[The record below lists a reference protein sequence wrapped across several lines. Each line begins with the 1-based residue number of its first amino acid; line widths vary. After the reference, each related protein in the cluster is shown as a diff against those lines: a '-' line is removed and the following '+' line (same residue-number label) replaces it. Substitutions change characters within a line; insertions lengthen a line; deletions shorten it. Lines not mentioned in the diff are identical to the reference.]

1 MEEEQGG
8 GKEGAG
14 SRGSWSRDCRV
25 ELHDLKLVV
34 EDEVAVEAWE
44 TEEALRL
51 SFLVFF
57 IFDTRFVWMSCRT
70 LLRLLVLV
78 TMVCSGIRC
87 WRCTGSPQREA
98 PQVDSRPDRRP
109 RRSPGAEGWR
119 GE

>member
-34 EDEVAVEAWE
+34 EDKVAVEAWE
-44 TEEALRL
+44 TEEALRF

-57 IFDTRFVWMSCRT
+57 NLDTRFEWNSCRR
-70 LLRLLVLV
+70 LRRLLVLV
-78 TMVCSGIRC
+78 AMVLQDGMLGVYWS
-87 WRCTGSPQREA
+87 
-98 PQVDSRPDRRP
+98 P
-109 RRSPGAEGWR
+109 RREGAHRWTRGPTPDPGGQGGRGCR